1 MHIGAGVHTHTYIKT
16 PHIYKSTGSTGGY
29 GLPGPL
35 WGSDGF
41 LFASLFLVKMLKTG
55 QTRAVLI
62 QQNCC

>member
-1 MHIGAGVHTHTYIKT
+1 MQRCT
-16 PHIYKSTGSTGGY
+16 YKSRGRSGGIWAAKA
-29 GLPGPL
+29 P

-41 LFASLFLVKMLKTG
+41 LFASLSYVKMLKTD